1 MISAKEGRLTSTKIN
16 QRNLMKR
23 KYLLAISAFALF
35 GILSLF
41 LVRLS
46 QKPSVRILPL
56 EDDSW
61 RKKVQYEKVT
71 KLSELQRRDI
81 YQQVIQQMSIS
92 STPDTAYYII
102 ASKNGIALEDVKN
115 IIGEGIAFNWK
126 TAEDSSSENQNK

>member
-1 MISAKEGRLTSTKIN
+1 MT
-16 QRNLMKR
+16 
-23 KYLLAISAFALF
+23 ISAFALF
-35 GILSLF
+35 GIVALF
-41 LVRLS
+41 LTRLAL
-46 QKPSVRILPL
+46 KPSVKILPL

-81 YQQVIQQMSIS
+81 YQQVIKQMSIS

-102 ASKNGIALEDVKN
+102 ASKNGIDLEDVKN
-115 IIGEGIAFNWK
+115 IIGEGIASNWK